1 MKDKIKGTVFFTIF
15 QGRGFPYSG
24 DALNPAQKRIVLHH
38 ARYR

>member
-1 MKDKIKGTVFFTIF
+1 MKEDKIFTTF
-15 QGRGFPYSG
+15 EGHGFPYSG